1 MYVNSNNAEM
11 GNNVKIGYGV
21 RIYDN
26 VVIRDN
32 VTIHPYCCIGDNPQ
46 HITKEKNEKGQIV
59 IDEGT
64 IIREFVTIHS
74 PIEDLTRI
82 GKNCYLMATS
92 HIGHDCILKDNI
104 VLCNSVNL
112 SGHTKIDNNV
122 TIGLNSTTHQYVT
135 IGKFAMIGM
144 NTPIN
149 NDVLPYSVVYGNP
162 SRWYKL
168 NRTGLKRHSTELILL
183 ETSKILS
190 WGLQNINFSQTDEE
204 LFNQDI
210 MSLGLKSKV
219 FDVQKS
225 FDWFQK
231 NRNRGNRKLTKY
243 DGKIGLNFEYI
254 V

>member
-1 MYVNSNNAEM
+1 MFVNSENTQI

-26 VVIRDN
+26 VIIKDN

-46 HITKEKNEKGQIV
+46 HIAKGKNFDGQIV

-92 HIGHDCILKDNI
+92 HVAHDCILMDNI

-135 IGKFAMIGM
+135 IGKFVMIGM

-149 NDVLPYSVVYGNP
+149 NDILPYAVVYGNP
-162 SRWYKL
+162 ARWFKA
-168 NRTGLKRHSTELILL
+168 NKIGLKRHSSEKILN
-183 ETSKILS
+183 EVVKILS
-190 WGLQNINFSQTDEE
+190 WGKQHINYPNEDN
-204 LFNQDI
+204 LFYQDI
-210 MSLGLKSKV
+210 MSLGLKSDIKEV
-219 FDVQKS
+219 KEAFL
-225 FDWFQK
+225 WFEN
-231 NRNRGNRKLTKY
+231 NRSRGNRKLIKY
-243 DGKIGLNFEYI
+243 GGEIGLNLEY
-254 V
+254 VV